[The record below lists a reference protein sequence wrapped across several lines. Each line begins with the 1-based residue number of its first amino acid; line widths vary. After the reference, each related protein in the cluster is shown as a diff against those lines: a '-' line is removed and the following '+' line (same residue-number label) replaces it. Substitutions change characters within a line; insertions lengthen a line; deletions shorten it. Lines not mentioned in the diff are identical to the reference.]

1 MKGLK
6 AVGKEDDIYYGSST
20 TESTYTSNSSLH
32 IALKSTMAVALNDL
46 DAISNGSYVSSEGRG
61 LALGASLDA

>member
-1 MKGLK
+1 MKGLQ
-6 AVGKEDDIYYGSST
+6 ALGKEDDIYYGSST

-32 IALKSTMAVALNDL
+32 IALKSTMAVALDDL
-46 DAISNGSYVSSEGRG
+46 NRISNGSSVSSEGQG